1 LKFTRIPETTFQK
14 LQLNAGILLSS
25 FDPSKMT
32 VEESALL
39 GATSGGINFTATPT
53 FSDYGADI
61 DNAPVNVKELK
72 RLDNWEVR
80 LSGDFITIDAAAAVR
95 LVGAADISGNKV
107 TPRNDLKDS
116 DFVDLWWVGDYSDQN
131 NETDGGFV
139 AIHMLNALSTGGFS
153 IQSNNRGKG
162 QFAFEFTG
170 HYSIDDQSVV
180 PFEVY
185 IQAGSEA

>member
-1 LKFTRIPETTFQK
+1 MKFTRLPETAFQK
-14 LQLNAGILLSS
+14 LQLNAGILLST
-25 FDPSKMT
+25 FDPATMV
-32 VEESALL
+32 VEEKSLI
-39 GATSGGINFTATPT
+39 GATSGGVSFTATPT
-53 FSDYGADI
+53 FSDYGEDI
-61 DNAPVNVKELK
+61 DNAPVNVLELK
-72 RLDNWEVR
+72 RLDNWEVKM
-80 LSGDFITIDAAAAVR
+80 SGDFITIDVAAAAR
-95 LVGAADISGNKV
+95 LVGAADFSGNKV
-107 TPRNDLKDS
+107 TPRNDLKAA
-116 DFVDLWWVGDYSDQN
+116 DFADLWWVGDYSDQN

-170 HYSIDDQSVV
+170 HYSIADQNVV

>member
-1 LKFTRIPETTFQK
+1 MKFTRIPETTFQK

>member
-1 LKFTRIPETTFQK
+1 MKFTRIPETTFQK

-131 NETDGGFV
+131 DETDGGFV

>member
-1 LKFTRIPETTFQK
+1 MKFTRIPETTFQK

-80 LSGDFITIDAAAAVR
+80 LSGDFITIDAAVAVR

>member
-1 LKFTRIPETTFQK
+1 MKFTRIPETTFQK

-25 FDPSKMT
+25 FDPSNMT

>member
-1 LKFTRIPETTFQK
+1 MKFTRTPETAFKK
-14 LQLNAGILLSS
+14 LQLNAGILLSE
-25 FDPSKMT
+25 FDPSTM
-32 VEESALL
+32 VVSEEALL
-39 GATSGGINFTATPT
+39 GATSGGVSFTATPT
-53 FSDYGADI
+53 YSDYGEDI
-61 DNAPVNVKELK
+61 DNAPVNVLELK

-80 LSGDFITIDAAAAVR
+80 MSGDFITIDVTTAAR
-95 LVGAADISGNKV
+95 LVGAADFSGNKV
-107 TPRNDLKDS
+107 TPRNDLKAS
-116 DFVDLWWVGDYSDQN
+116 DFADLWWVGDYSDQN

-139 AIHMLNALSTGGFS
+139 AIHMMNALSTGGFS

-170 HYSIDDQSVV
+170 HYSIEDQSVV

>member
-1 LKFTRIPETTFQK
+1 MKFTRIPETTFQK

-72 RLDNWEVR
+72 RLDNWDVR